1 MIFSNDS
8 NWYYWPIKLILCS
21 LFSVSVIFY
30 TVWIVKVI
38 KHLFQSIRLY
48 RGYNGMDF
56 RDKRE
61 QDRILYNC
69 ETHIVK
75 DVILTILSCAE
86 VGEVFCI
93 LCSAILTT
101 LEHRHVQ
108 YPIKTNQTSVDC
120 SLTEIVIYPSNDFLK
135 SILLN
140 IIKLT
145 FQDFITATGSVS
157 FLLLLSF
164 LTQYMSKRYLHHSYT
179 KSIFNHLLLFIAQL
193 TILVLLCNLEIH
205 ILFFLLAPWFI
216 LIDWI
221 ILVRNSISL
230 RNVLKSN
237 VRDLKLTSSILYI
250 EQYKLS
256 QIYSV
261 FMPVLLTALFFGAL
275 TVLFHHYSL
284 ILRIIFVVPC
294 LSSSISM
301 FGKRNSVKSHYIP
314 FQNSLHWDCCLSI
327 FSC

>member
-1 MIFSNDS
+1 M
-8 NWYYWPIKLILCS
+8 
-21 LFSVSVIFY
+21 
-30 TVWIVKVI
+30 
-38 KHLFQSIRLY
+38 
-48 RGYNGMDF
+48 
-56 RDKRE
+56 
-61 QDRILYNC
+61 
-69 ETHIVK
+69 
-75 DVILTILSCAE
+75 
-86 VGEVFCI
+86 
-93 LCSAILTT
+93 
-101 LEHRHVQ
+101 
-108 YPIKTNQTSVDC
+108 
-120 SLTEIVIYPSNDFLK
+120 
-135 SILLN
+135 
-140 IIKLT
+140 
-145 FQDFITATGSVS
+145 S

-164 LTQYMSKRYLHHSYT
+164 LTQYISKRYLYHSYT
-179 KSIFNHLLLFIAQL
+179 KSIFNHLILFIAQL

-237 VRDLKLTSSILYI
+237 VRDLKLTSSTLYI

-301 FGKRNSVKSHYIP
+301 FGKRYFSKIPLYPISKFVTLGLLFIHLFLLSFPLYTISLQMFVSSCINRIRGKEHNYRFNYSH
-314 FQNSLHWDCCLSI
+314 
-327 FSC
+327 FSNLRSPY